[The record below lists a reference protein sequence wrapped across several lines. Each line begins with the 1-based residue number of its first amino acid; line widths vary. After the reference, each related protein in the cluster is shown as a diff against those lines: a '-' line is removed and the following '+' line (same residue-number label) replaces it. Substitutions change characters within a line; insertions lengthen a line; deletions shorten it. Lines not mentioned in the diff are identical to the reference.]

1 MRHFIDL
8 CSIRTLHDFCC
19 RFQFESFG
27 QGSKVRLTIYN
38 SIHLIKQSKKECNSL
53 FHATKYK
60 NEMKFHMLM
69 FMNAWMMLVRMKCRC
84 QMQCLTPWC
93 YTLVYLLSEKATA
106 ASIRRVEE
114 CRTHSTTCEAKEKKS
129 EKSVLILWHST
140 GYP

>member
-1 MRHFIDL
+1 MIA
-8 CSIRTLHDFCC
+8 SI
-19 RFQFESFG
+19 S
-27 QGSKVRLTIYN
+27 IY
-38 SIHLIKQSKKECNSL
+38 IKST
-53 FHATKYK
+53 FYVTMYK

-69 FMNAWMMLVRMKCRC
+69 FMNAWMMLVHLKCRS
-84 QMQCLTPWC
+84 QMQCLTLGC
-93 YTLVYLLSEKATA
+93 YTLVSLLREKAIA

>member
-1 MRHFIDL
+1 MIVGI
-8 CSIRTLHDFCC
+8 SI
-19 RFQFESFG
+19 
-27 QGSKVRLTIYN
+27 Y
-38 SIHLIKQSKKECNSL
+38 IKST
-53 FHATKYK
+53 FHVIMYK
-60 NEMKFHMLM
+60 NEMEFHMLM